1 MSLHDISELSPE
13 FQAELAEVVV
23 SGLVRPA
30 TVKLTLKDGTK
41 RETTVYLFPEDVE
54 RMPEVAEYLQTVSE
68 PALQRLS
75 KLEVTGRSSQRRQQ
89 RLSVSSAKY
98 APTCETPFLRKRGIK
113 SYSSMRVVPYPA
125 LCTDDQVRICALMG
139 GWDSPGGLA
148 SWGFQRVNIRERR
161 RPLPLGACFDRG
173 SMRRRARRRQIVDKD
188 P

>member
-68 PALQRLS
+68 PARHVLFDNLNDR
-75 KLEVTGRSSQRRQQ
+75 E
-89 RLSVSSAKY
+89 
-98 APTCETPFLRKRGIK
+98 E
-113 SYSSMRVVPYPA
+113 
-125 LCTDDQVRICALMG
+125 
-139 GWDSPGGLA
+139 GLA
-148 SWGFQRVNIRERR
+148 
-161 RPLPLGACFDRG
+161 
-173 SMRRRARRRQIVDKD
+173 
-188 P
+188 